1 MSSEAYNAIARGLAV
16 LHDKCDTPSV
26 YRIGASGGPTF
37 SAILKSEAIN
47 DALGGTVTKTT
58 LQATR
63 STLGTLPASG
73 SIITYTGPGGGAYTL
88 KEYNPGPTGE
98 IILVVEAETR

>member
-1 MSSEAYNAIARGLAV
+1 MSSEAHNAIARGLAV

-37 SAILKSEAIN
+37 SAILSSKPIT
-47 DALGGTVTKTT
+47 DALGGTVTETT
-58 LQATR
+58 LQVTR
-63 STLGTLPASG
+63 STLATLPVSG
-73 SIITYTGPGGGAYTL
+73 AIITYTGTGGGAYTVL
-88 KEYNPGPTGE
+88 GYRPAPPGE

>member
-16 LHDKCDTPSV
+16 LHDKCDTPSA

-37 SAILKSEAIN
+37 SAILSSKPIT
-47 DALGGTVTKTT
+47 DALGGTVTETT
-58 LQATR
+58 LQVTR
-63 STLGTLPASG
+63 STLATLPVSG
-73 SIITYTGPGGGAYTL
+73 AIITYTGAGGGAYTVL
-88 KEYNPGPTGE
+88 GYRPAPPGE